1 MLLFKMVDVAAAGK
15 QMDNIG
21 DYNLQ
26 KAPAL
31 SFKMGHGSCA
41 VPSVLLGIVQAVVCC
56 FD

>member
-26 KAPAL
+26 KVPAL
-31 SFKMGHGSCA
+31 SFKLGHGSCA
-41 VPSVLLGIVQAVVCC
+41 VSSVLLGIVKAVVCC

>member
-1 MLLFKMVDVAAAGK
+1 LLLFKMVDAAAAEK

>member
-1 MLLFKMVDVAAAGK
+1 MLLFKMVDVATAGK
-15 QMDNIG
+15 QMDNIS

-26 KAPAL
+26 KALAL
-31 SFKMGHGSCA
+31 SFKLGQGSCA